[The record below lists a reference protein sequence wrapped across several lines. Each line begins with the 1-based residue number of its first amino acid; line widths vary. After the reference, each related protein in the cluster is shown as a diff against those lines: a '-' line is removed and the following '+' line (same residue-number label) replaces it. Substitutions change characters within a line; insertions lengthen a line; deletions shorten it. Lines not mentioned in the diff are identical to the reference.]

1 MRVPMM
7 AGNWKMNCD
16 LAEAEALARGVA
28 EVVGSVEGVV
38 VVLCPPATALDRV
51 HDIICNTSV
60 KLGAQNM
67 FWEESGAYTG
77 ELAPAMLTSCGC
89 QYVIVGHSERRGRFG
104 TIEEGMTEDLLRVFG
119 DTDASVNRKV
129 KAAFSHDLTPIVC
142 VGELLSE
149 RERGMTDAIVKDQVL
164 AALEGLDR
172 DQIRSVIFAYEPVW
186 AIGTGETCEADEAN
200 RVIGTIRA
208 VIDEKV
214 GLGTAAEMTVLYG
227 GSVKPDNVRGL
238 VEQPEIDGGL
248 VGGASLK
255 ADPFNELVT
264 VTQDVRGS

>member
-16 LAEAEALARGVA
+16 LAEAEALAKGVV
-28 EVVGSVEGVV
+28 EGVGSVAGVV
-38 VVLCPPATALDRV
+38 VVLCPPATSLDRV
-51 HDIICNTSV
+51 QGIIAGSNV

-77 ELAPAMLTSCGC
+77 ELAPGMLTSCGC

-104 TIEEGMTEDLLRVFG
+104 TIEEGMTDDLLRVFG
-119 DTDASVNRKV
+119 DTDASVNRKA

-149 RERGMTDAIVKDQVL
+149 REKGLTDAIVKDQVL
-164 AALEGLDR
+164 AALEGLDKE
-172 DQIRSVIFAYEPVW
+172 QIRNVVFAYEPVW

-200 RVIGTIRA
+200 RVIGMIRS

-214 GLGTAAEMTVLYG
+214 GAGTAADIAVLYG
-227 GSVKPDNVRGL
+227 GSVKPENVRGL

-255 ADPFNELVT
+255 ADSFNELVT
-264 VTQDVRGS
+264 VTQAVRGA